1 MDLERRGH
9 LGVSRV
15 LSNGPDIRPDPTLG
29 RNIMS
34 NEFVKVE
41 DYHRWMKANDAVLK
55 ARSRQSFIAGFLLGV
70 FVFVAIILAGVSL
83 GQIADTSEDVYFKLG
98 EKISRN
104 DLDKELNN
112 KVSMED
118 LDKNLREKLNQKVS
132 EDNFNEIF
140 GKKVSKDT
148 FMSMLRQA
156 CSSGFD
162 CSCPSC

>member
-29 RNIMS
+29 KNIMS
-34 NEFVKVE
+34 NEYVKVE

-70 FVFVAIILAGVSL
+70 FVFVAIIMAGVSL

-104 DLDKELNN
+104 DLDEELKN
-112 KVSMED
+112 KVSLED
-118 LDKNLREKLNQKVS
+118 LDNNLRKKLNQKVS
-132 EDNFNEIF
+132 EDNFEDIF
-140 GKKVSKDT
+140 EKRVSKET
-148 FMSMLRQA
+148 LVRKLKQA

>member
-34 NEFVKVE
+34 NEYVKVE

-55 ARSRQSFIAGFLLGV
+55 ARSRQSFVAGFLLGV

-83 GQIADTSEDVYFKLG
+83 GQIANTSEDVANKLNG
-98 EKISRN
+98 KISRV
-104 DLDKELNN
+104 DLDKELNR
-112 KVSMED
+112 KVSVED
-118 LDKNLREKLNQKVS
+118 LDNDLEKKLNQKVS
-132 EDNFNEIF
+132 EDDFERVF
-140 GKKVSKDT
+140 KAQMSKDT
-148 FMSMLRQA
+148 LVSMLE
-156 CSSGFD
+156 CSSHFD
-162 CSCPSC
+162 CS

>member
-1 MDLERRGH
+1 MDLERRGN

-34 NEFVKVE
+34 NEYVKLE

-70 FVFVAIILAGVSL
+70 FVFVAIIMAGVSL
-83 GQIADTSEDVYFKLG
+83 SKIANNSEDFDNKLR
-98 EKISRN
+98 EKISRVN
-104 DLDKELNN
+104 LDEELNN
-112 KVSMED
+112 KVSKED
-118 LDKNLREKLNQKVS
+118 LDKDLEDELNQKVS
-132 EDNFNEIF
+132 KGDFEKEF
-140 GKKVSKDT
+140 KAKVSRET
-148 FMSMLRQA
+148 LVSMLE